1 MKFTLELYL
10 TRCRLANGDPSNDNI
25 NGTSFEQDIHSNQF
39 RHGGDIAGLLDSLD
53 YLQGMGIKGLYIA
66 GSPFIN
72 RPWTADSYS
81 PLDLT
86 ILDHHFGT
94 IETWR
99 AVIDEI
105 HTRGMYVVL
114 VCIGFYIYTLL
125 YLTTEG
131 QHVCNNGG
139 SCWF

>member
-1 MKFTLELYL
+1 
-10 TRCRLANGDPSNDNI
+10 LANGDPSNDNA
-25 NGTSFEQDIHSNQF
+25 NGTLFEQDIHSNQF

-72 RPWTADSYS
+72 QPWTADSYS

-99 AVIDEI
+99 TVIDGI
-105 HTRGMYVVL
+105 HARGMYVVL
-114 VCIGFYIYTLL
+114 VCARPLHPDTL
-125 YLTTEG
+125 YSLTAPG
-131 QHVCNNGG
+131 
-139 SCWF
+139 